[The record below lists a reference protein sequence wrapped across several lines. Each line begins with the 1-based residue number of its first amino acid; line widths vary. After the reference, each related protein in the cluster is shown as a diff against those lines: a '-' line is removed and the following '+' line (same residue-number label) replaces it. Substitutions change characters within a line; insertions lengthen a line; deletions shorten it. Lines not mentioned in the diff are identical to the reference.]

1 MPGVLMVEALAQV
14 GAAIILSVPE
24 NKGKTAFFGG
34 LDHVR
39 FRRKVVPGDTLRLEC
54 EIIRTK
60 GPVGVGR
67 GTATVNG
74 KVAVSGEMTFIVQ

>member
-1 MPGVLMVEALAQV
+1 MPGVLIVEALAQT
-14 GAAIILSVPE
+14 GAAVMLSLPE
-24 NKGKTAFFGG
+24 NQGKTALFGG

-54 EIIRTK
+54 EILRVK

-67 GTATVNG
+67 GSATVDG
-74 KVAVSGEMTFIVQ
+74 QVAVSGELTFILQ